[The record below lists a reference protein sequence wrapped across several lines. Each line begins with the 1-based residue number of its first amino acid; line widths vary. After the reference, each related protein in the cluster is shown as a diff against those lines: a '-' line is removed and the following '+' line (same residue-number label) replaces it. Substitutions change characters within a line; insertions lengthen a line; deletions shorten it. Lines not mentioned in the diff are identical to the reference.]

1 MRILLYLLLLVSTQ
15 GALARLLP
23 TFVSPPDLFL
33 LTAVALAFRLRPL
46 PALLAGYGIGLV
58 QDVLGQGLLGF
69 HAAGVAGGVLL
80 LLGVRKFLSDRGAL
94 QTLVTVAVATL
105 GQWLAFLILTYWL
118 RAGLVTVGTLTS
130 VLPVALLT
138 TLVCQP
144 VVERLATWA
153 FGKRPGPEQGLA

>member
-1 MRILLYLLLLVSTQ
+1 MRILLYLLLLIGLQ

-23 TFVSPPDLFL
+23 TGISSPDLFL

-46 PALLAGYGIGLV
+46 PALLSAYGIGLV

-80 LLGVRKFLSDRGAL
+80 LLGVRKFLSDSGVL
-94 QTLVTVAVATL
+94 QTFVTVGVAIL

-118 RAGLVTVGTLTS
+118 RSGIVTVSSLTT
-130 VLPVALLT
+130 VLPVVLLT
-138 TLVCQP
+138 TFLCSP
-144 VVERLATWA
+144 AVEKLATWA
-153 FGKRPGPEQGLA
+153 FGPRPRGQQGLA